1 MTAEPPS
8 RSDGPDP
15 GLDVDAAFAEIV
27 AHWGPTDPEV
37 GGDAGQPRAE
47 PPAATPG
54 LGAPATAPGGSAGPS
69 GPSGPS
75 VPSVPAGPPDPVDRG
90 GSTWDDSLHTRATWE
105 DEGHFVPPAP
115 PPLPVVEPRRR
126 MAWTAL
132 AGAPVVGMLLLLLG
146 VAVPSWASSFLVCA
160 FVGGF
165 CYLVATMGQHS
176 SRDDWSGDDGAV
188 L

>member
-1 MTAEPPS
+1 MTADPPS

-27 AHWGPTDPEV
+27 AHWGPATPDVPEEA
-37 GGDAGQPRAE
+37 AGATLAPEPPPRAPVAPPVAPPAVPPAA
-47 PPAATPG
+47 PPAAT
-54 LGAPATAPGGSAGPS
+54 APVEP
-69 GPSGPS
+69 
-75 VPSVPAGPPDPVDRG
+75 VDPVESGWGDTLN
-90 GSTWDDSLHTRATWE
+90 SRATWE

-115 PPLPVVEPRRR
+115 PPLPTVEPRRR
-126 MAWTAL
+126 TAWIA
-132 AGAPVVGMLLLLLG
+132 LLG
-146 VAVPSWASSFLVCA
+146 SPVLGLVLVLLQIGIPSWVSTFLVCA

-165 CYLVATMGQHS
+165 GYLVATMGPS